1 MDKIVLFEFYSLN
14 GYLSVLLSFV
24 ISVYAI
30 LMQTNRYL
38 MIVIFTLFLLAAVY
52 EYRKYITA
60 IKAYHRVEDE
70 LKIELNGY
78 FSETVQGQA
87 VIRAFEKGD
96 SREVEV
102 GRIDHRYG
110 KIYNTVNGMD
120 TTIRF
125 ILGLS
130 STIFIS
136 AILIYYFYVD
146 TFS

>member
-1 MDKIVLFEFYSLN
+1 
-14 GYLSVLLSFV
+14 
-24 ISVYAI
+24 
-30 LMQTNRYL
+30 
-38 MIVIFTLFLLAAVY
+38 MIVVFTLYLIAAFY
-52 EYRKYITA
+52 EYRKYITT
-60 IKAYHRVEDE
+60 IKAYHKVEDE

-87 VIRAFEKGD
+87 VIRAFDRGD

-102 GRIDHRYG
+102 GGIDHRYG
-110 KIYNTVNGMD
+110 KIYNIVNGMD

-136 AILIYYFYVD
+136 AIFVYYFYVD